1 MVGDILNA
9 NDLDRAIEMSDAV
22 VSCMGAPRAMAS
34 EANDFYEKT
43 GRAVVESMIRNGTK
57 RLVVVTAAQAKR
69 MSRAWWDANAS
80 LVENS
85 ARHLYWAGHYKFIA
99 ELEKF
104 VESNASEI
112 EYTFLRPSQLHED
125 SVNEACV
132 AEVDTFFISG
142 SPLPRPAL
150 AKIIV
155 DCVVNKKYVAK
166 GVALAGL
173 DD

>member
-1 MVGDILNA
+1 
-9 NDLDRAIEMSDAV
+9 
-22 VSCMGAPRAMAS
+22 MG
-34 EANDFYEKT
+34 
-43 GRAVVESMIRNGTK
+43 
-57 RLVVVTAAQAKR
+57 
-69 MSRAWWDANAS
+69 
-80 LVENS
+80 
-85 ARHLYWAGHYKFIA
+85 GHYKFIA

-104 VESNASEI
+104 VESNASDI
-112 EYTFLRPSQLHED
+112 DFTFLRPSQLHEESSD
-125 SVNEACV
+125 EACV

-155 DCVVNKKYVAK
+155 DCIVNKKYVTK